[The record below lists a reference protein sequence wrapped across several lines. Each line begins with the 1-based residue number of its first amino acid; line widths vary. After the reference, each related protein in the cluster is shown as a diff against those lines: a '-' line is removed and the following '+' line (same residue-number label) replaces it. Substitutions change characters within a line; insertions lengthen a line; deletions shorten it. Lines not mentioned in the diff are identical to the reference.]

1 MVYRERELKRFEP
14 SDMTRASVLVAA
26 MACLVLMACNRD
38 PQAMRDKCVA
48 SGNKYFQNGKYKEA
62 SILYRRA
69 LQFDPKS
76 GEAYYR
82 LGLVELTLRE
92 YGDAARALE
101 RATSLDPGNEE
112 ATVRLAELYIAAYAA
127 NPQSNKHSLDEA
139 RPLVAQVLKR
149 NPKSFGGLRLEADLA
164 TLAND

>member
-1 MVYRERELKRFEP
+1 MKRACFL
-14 SDMTRASVLVAA
+14 ASAA
-26 MACLVLMACNRD
+26 AGLFLMACNRD
-38 PQAMRDKCVA
+38 PQAMRDKCVR
-48 SGNKYFQNGKYKEA
+48 SGNKYYADGKYKEA

-82 LGLVELTLRE
+82 LGLVELTLRA

-112 ATVRLAELYIAAYAA
+112 ATVRLAELYIAAFAA

-139 RPLVAQVLKR
+139 RPLVAQVLKG

-164 TLAND
+164 TIA